1 MLIETH
7 AHLDYPEF
15 ANDFEDVLRRAADA
29 GVTRIITIG
38 TSIEG
43 SRRAIDL
50 AERYPAVYATVGV
63 HPTYVQEAE
72 EDVFTPL
79 RELAKHPRVVA
90 IGETGLDYHRLP
102 SEEVA
107 KEKQVQVMTALR
119 TETDEEIEAQI
130 RDGAYKSKQ
139 VSLFEQQLDLAVE
152 LGLNAVIHQ
161 RDAWEDTLK
170 VMQPYTGKLRGVLHC
185 FGGSLDQANEVLDL
199 DHLVS
204 FTGIVTFKNGAAV
217 REVAAQIPL
226 WKFMVETDCPY
237 LAPVPFRGKR
247 CEPAHTRIV
256 AETIASARQV
266 PLEEIAEAT
275 TETAEKFSRFTPLG
289 QLQIAEKI
297 GGNAPPGSVFK
308 DRRRT
313 GEIIQANAPGRD
325 PIVTRILWLRGLEA
339 ENANAFGRDIYIHGT
354 PEEWKI
360 GWPASYG
367 CIRMRS
373 SEIIQLY
380 DIVGIGAAV
389 TIVNVPLAT
398 AVPGLVTAHSMS
410 AANPAPFVMR

>member
-7 AHLDYPEF
+7 AHLDYPDF
-15 ANDFEDVLRRAADA
+15 ANDLEDVLRRADDG

-38 TSIEG
+38 TSIES

-50 AERYPAVYATVGV
+50 AEKYPAVYAAIGI
-63 HPTYVQEAE
+63 HPTCAEEAE

-90 IGETGLDYHRLP
+90 IGETGLDYHQLP
-102 SEEVA
+102 SEKVA

-139 VSLFEQQLDLAVE
+139 ASLFQQQLDLAVE

-170 VMQPYTGKLRGVLHC
+170 LMQPYTGKLRGVFHC
-185 FGGSLDQANEVLDL
+185 FGGSIEQANEVLNL

-247 CEPAHTRIV
+247 CEPAYTRIV
-256 AETIASARQV
+256 AETIASARAV

-275 TETAEKFSRFTPLG
+275 TETAGRFFRFNR
-289 QLQIAEKI
+289 K
-297 GGNAPPGSVFK
+297 
-308 DRRRT
+308 
-313 GEIIQANAPGRD
+313 
-325 PIVTRILWLRGLEA
+325 
-339 ENANAFGRDIYIHGT
+339 
-354 PEEWKI
+354 
-360 GWPASYG
+360 
-367 CIRMRS
+367 
-373 SEIIQLY
+373 
-380 DIVGIGAAV
+380 
-389 TIVNVPLAT
+389 
-398 AVPGLVTAHSMS
+398 
-410 AANPAPFVMR
+410 